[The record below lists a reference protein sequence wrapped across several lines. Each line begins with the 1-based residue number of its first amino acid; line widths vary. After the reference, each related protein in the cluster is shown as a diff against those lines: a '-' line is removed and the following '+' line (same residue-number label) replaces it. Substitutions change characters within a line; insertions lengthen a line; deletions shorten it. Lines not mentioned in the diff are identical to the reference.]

1 MHATSTQGAERHNIG
16 SDEKSAAQTRRRIQ
30 VIDCAAMR
38 LLLALLLAV
47 FIVSNAAYA
56 VDVEICDTLERS
68 TSDLSRDKDA
78 HADHWGHHSHTHD
91 IPTTERHD
99 SDKNNGQAHGH
110 YHVHPSF
117 ASLLAGDF
125 LVPLLSGCSPAP
137 QHPTASPLSAILP
150 RLERPPKAP
159 LA

>member
-1 MHATSTQGAERHNIG
+1 
-16 SDEKSAAQTRRRIQ
+16 
-30 VIDCAAMR
+30 MR

-47 FIVSNAAYA
+47 LIVSNAAYA

-91 IPTTERHD
+91 IPTTDRHD
-99 SDKNNGQAHGH
+99 SDNSDGQVHCH

-125 LVPLLSGCSPAP
+125 LMPLLSGRSPAP
-137 QHPTASPLSAILP
+137 QHATPSPPSATLP